1 MGQVLIRNLDDEV
14 IETYKLK
21 ARLKGTSVEQY
32 LRDVIVQSAPLTQAE
47 RIALIDEPM
56 ARVPEPIEPMTVEER
71 REGLM

>member
-1 MGQVLIRNLDDEV
+1 MGQVLIRNLDDDV

-32 LRDVIVQSAPLTQAE
+32 LRDLIVQGAPLTRAE
-47 RIALIDEPM
+47 RTALIDENM
-56 ARVPEPIEPMTVEER
+56 AKFPEPIPSMTTEER

>member
-32 LRDVIVQSAPLTQAE
+32 LRDLIEQGAPLTQAE
-47 RIALIDEPM
+47 RVALIDENM
-56 ARVPEPIEPMTVEER
+56 AQFPEPVPSMTTEER

>member
-47 RIALIDEPM
+47 RIALIDENM
-56 ARVPEPIEPMTVEER
+56 ARFPEPIEPMTVEER